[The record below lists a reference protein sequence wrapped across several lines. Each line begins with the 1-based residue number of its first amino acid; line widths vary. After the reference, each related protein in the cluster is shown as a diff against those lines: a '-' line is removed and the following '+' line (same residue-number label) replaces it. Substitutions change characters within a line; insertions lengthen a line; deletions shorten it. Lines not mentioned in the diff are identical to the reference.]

1 MNLDEQAVMSM
12 YYGEYKD
19 MMACFSVYNGNCI
32 VVPER
37 THDEL
42 MGLGG
47 SYAKMNAIQ
56 LADKT
61 KPET

>member
-1 MNLDEQAVMSM
+1 MNLEEQAIMSM

-42 MGLGG
+42 MEL
-47 SYAKMNAIQ
+47 
-56 LADKT
+56 D
-61 KPET
+61 